1 MALLI
6 EDKKQ
11 IVAEV
16 NEVASKA
23 FSAVVADYQGLTVE
37 QLTTLR
43 VEARKLGVTTRIV
56 RNTLAKRSFE
66 GTQFDILNDDLVGPT
81 ILGFSTS
88 EDDMGAAARLFEEF
102 AKLTKHLNLK
112 LLHLMAKFIKVLT
125 LALLRT
131 FRTKRKR
138 LLCLPLF
145 FKLLFRNWVALLQRS
160 KRKTSQKRLNP
171 IFTPFNI
178 HLELFSWL

>member
-1 MALLI
+1 M
-6 EDKKQ
+6 
-11 IVAEV
+11 VAEV
-16 NEVASKA
+16 SEVASKA
-23 FSAVVADYQGLTVE
+23 FAAVVADYQGLSVE

-56 RNTLAKRSFE
+56 RNTLAKRAFQ
-66 GTQFDILNDDLVGPT
+66 GTQFDILNDNLVGPT

-102 AKLTKHLNLK
+102 AKTNKAFELK
-112 LLHLMAKFIKVLT
+112 AAAFDGKKFIKVLM
-125 LALLRT
+125 LALLLI

-138 LLCLPLF
+138 LLCLPLS
-145 FKLLFRNWVALLQRS
+145 FKLLFRNWVASLQHS
-160 KRKTSQKRLNP
+160 KRKTSQKLLNQ
-171 IFTPFNI
+171 FYTPFNI

>member
-6 EDKKQ
+6 EGKKQ

-23 FSAVVADYQGLTVE
+23 FSAVEADYQGLNVE
-37 QLTTLR
+37 QLTQLR

-66 GTQFDILNDDLVGPT
+66 GTAFDILNDNLVGPT

-102 AKLTKHLNLK
+102 AKTNKAFELKAAAFDGKVYQGAEVSVIANLPNQEKALTMLASVLQAPISKLGRLMTALK
-112 LLHLMAKFIKVLT
+112 EKNEQEA
-125 LALLRT
+125 A
-131 FRTKRKR
+131 
-138 LLCLPLF
+138 
-145 FKLLFRNWVALLQRS
+145 
-160 KRKTSQKRLNP
+160 
-171 IFTPFNI
+171 
-178 HLELFSWL
+178 

>member
-6 EDKKQ
+6 EGKKQ

-37 QLTTLR
+37 KLTQLR

-66 GTQFDILNDDLVGPT
+66 GTQFDILNDNLVQQFLVFQLLKT
-81 ILGFSTS
+81 TWVQLH
-88 EDDMGAAARLFEEF
+88 ACLKNLQKR
-102 AKLTKHLNLK
+102 TKHLN
-112 LLHLMAKFIKVLT
+112 
-125 LALLRT
+125 
-131 FRTKRKR
+131 
-138 LLCLPLF
+138 
-145 FKLLFRNWVALLQRS
+145 
-160 KRKTSQKRLNP
+160 
-171 IFTPFNI
+171 
-178 HLELFSWL
+178 

>member
-16 NEVASKA
+16 SEVASKA
-23 FSAVVADYQGLTVE
+23 FAAVVADYQGLSVE

-56 RNTLAKRSFE
+56 RNTLAKRAFQ
-66 GTQFDILNDDLVGPT
+66 GTQFDILNDNLVGPT

-88 EDDMGAAARLFEEF
+88 EDDMVQLHACSKNLL
-102 AKLTKHLNLK
+102 KLTKHLN
-112 LLHLMAKFIKVLT
+112 
-125 LALLRT
+125 
-131 FRTKRKR
+131 
-138 LLCLPLF
+138 
-145 FKLLFRNWVALLQRS
+145 
-160 KRKTSQKRLNP
+160 
-171 IFTPFNI
+171 
-178 HLELFSWL
+178 